1 MEIVLLINYIIAFF
15 SLFVVNVFLI
25 LFYQHRNKDYKKV
38 LSTKW
43 EPVVSIVVPAYNESA
58 YISESIRTL
67 LSLDYPKEKLDLIIV
82 DDGSTDD
89 SFKIAKSFET
99 ENIPLRV
106 FTKKNGGKGAALNFG
121 ISKAKGELIATM
133 DADSYP
139 SSNVIKDLL
148 PYFNDPKV
156 MAVTPAIKI
165 KESNSLV
172 KELQRVEYLLILFS
186 RKMLSFIDSVPVTPG
201 PFSLF
206 RKEVFDLVGNFDEH
220 NLVEDVEM
228 ALRIQSANYKIRS
241 SMTADVY
248 TEPPE
253 KIGELMK
260 QRVRWQRGGIRN
272 YWNYRRLI
280 NPEYGDFGMY
290 FVPLNFASLIAL
302 FVVFGLMI
310 YSVVSTPY
318 YVKYIWFESF
328 GMGIGLFTFVGAFVI
343 LSSAFMLHLAI
354 SSFGNERVRP
364 TSFLSFLVLYWF
376 FTLGYNIMFI
386 YKEIRK
392 ESASW

>member
-1 MEIVLLINYIIAFF
+1 MLN
-15 SLFVVNVFLI
+15 
-25 LFYQHRNKDYKKV
+25 
-38 LSTKW
+38 
-43 EPVVSIVVPAYNESA
+43 
-58 YISESIRTL
+58 
-67 LSLDYPKEKLDLIIV
+67 
-82 DDGSTDD
+82 
-89 SFKIAKSFET
+89 
-99 ENIPLRV
+99 RV
-106 FTKKNGGKGAALNFG
+106 
-121 ISKAKGELIATM
+121 
-133 DADSYP
+133 
-139 SSNVIKDLL
+139 
-148 PYFNDPKV
+148 
-156 MAVTPAIKI
+156 
-165 KESNSLV
+165 
-172 KELQRVEYLLILFS
+172 S

-206 RKEVFDLVGNFDEH
+206 RKEVFDPVGNFDEH

-354 SSFGNERVRP
+354 SSFGNERVH
-364 TSFLSFLVLYWF
+364 L
-376 FTLGYNIMFI
+376 
-386 YKEIRK
+386 
-392 ESASW
+392 